1 MSIGSQI
8 KLYRKKAGKSQ
19 TDLALDCGVS
29 TNAVSLWEKDRTLPS
44 ADKLAVI
51 AKALGIPESK
61 LTSGMPD
68 GHEPRNTLF
77 SVRKTWEHVMEEL
90 RTGQYPMAM
99 AAFRYVDE
107 TRKRDLRR
115 DKVTPYI
122 YHPMLMVDEA
132 LALGIASDELLT
144 LCFLHDVG
152 KKGISPVDLPKEIP
166 LDLRIKAVSIG
177 QRPGENRSAYLK
189 RMAGDPM
196 FSMVK
201 CLSRVGNI
209 TSMAA
214 NSTKQQIINCIVE
227 TEDHYGALIDSA
239 RSIRPWKNAAW
250 ILSYQLR
257 SICEAYKYQL

>member
-90 RTGQYPMAM
+90 RTGQ
-99 AAFRYVDE
+99 
-107 TRKRDLRR
+107 
-115 DKVTPYI
+115 
-122 YHPMLMVDEA
+122 
-132 LALGIASDELLT
+132 
-144 LCFLHDVG
+144 
-152 KKGISPVDLPKEIP
+152 
-166 LDLRIKAVSIG
+166 
-177 QRPGENRSAYLK
+177 
-189 RMAGDPM
+189 
-196 FSMVK
+196 
-201 CLSRVGNI
+201 
-209 TSMAA
+209 
-214 NSTKQQIINCIVE
+214 
-227 TEDHYGALIDSA
+227 
-239 RSIRPWKNAAW
+239 
-250 ILSYQLR
+250 
-257 SICEAYKYQL
+257 